1 MKEDHTNM
9 YSKRTDLAV
18 ESAELFRA
26 AQKKEGR
33 LPGVLS
39 HTEEQNGFEV
49 TAVQILGQQGEKA
62 LGKPAGAYVTVDL
75 RPYFQRTAGAF
86 ARAVDC
92 LAGQLRG
99 LLPEDLAEKSVLV
112 VGLGN
117 RDMTPDAIGPLTVS
131 HLLVTRHMIAS
142 LPEQFQGFASVS
154 AFCTGVLGSTGMET
168 LELIRGI
175 VRQTGPAAVIA
186 VDALAARKTERIC
199 TTVQL
204 SDTGLI
210 PGSGVGNHRK
220 AVNRKTLGIP
230 VISVGVP
237 TVIDAATLAADILE
251 EAGSAD
257 FDLSHRGSGLFVTPR
272 EIDMRVEELAKIV
285 GYGIDLALQP
295 ALDLETL
302 TGLVG

>member
-1 MKEDHTNM
+1 M

-26 AQKKEGR
+26 AQKKGAR

-39 HTEEQNGFEV
+39 GITRQNGFEV
-49 TAVQILGQQGEKA
+49 TTVRILDQQGEKA

-75 RPYFQRTAGAF
+75 RPYFQRTEGAF
-86 ARAVDC
+86 SRAVEC
-92 LAGQLRG
+92 LSAQLRG

-175 VRQTGPAAVIA
+175 VRQIGPAAVIA

-220 AVNRKTLGIP
+220 AVNQETLGIP

-251 EAGSAD
+251 EAGNAD
-257 FDLSHRGSGLFVTPR
+257 FDLSHHGSGLFVTPK
-272 EIDMRVEELAKIV
+272 EIDTRVEELAKIV

>member
-1 MKEDHTNM
+1 LDE
-9 YSKRTDLAV
+9 A
-18 ESAELFRA
+18 
-26 AQKKEGR
+26 
-33 LPGVLS
+33 
-39 HTEEQNGFEV
+39 
-49 TAVQILGQQGEKA
+49 GEKA
-62 LGKPAGAYVTVDL
+62 LGKPVGSYITVDL

-86 ARAVDC
+86 SRAVDC
-92 LAGQLRG
+92 VAGLLRQ
-99 LLPEDLAEKSVLV
+99 LLPEDLSEKSVLV

-175 VRQTGPAAVIA
+175 VRQIGPAAVIA

-199 TTVQL
+199 TTIQL

-220 AVNRKTLGIP
+220 AVNQETLGIP
-230 VISVGVP
+230 VISVGIP

-251 EAGSAD
+251 EAGSKD
-257 FDLSHRGSGLFVTPR
+257 FDMGHHGSGLFVTPK
-272 EIDMRVEELAKIV
+272 EIDLRVEELAKIA
-285 GYGIDLALQP
+285 GYGINLALQP
-295 ALDLETL
+295 SLNLETL

>member
-1 MKEDHTNM
+1 M
-9 YSKRTDLAV
+9 YSKRTDLAI
-18 ESAELFRA
+18 ESAELLRA
-26 AQKKEGR
+26 AQKKNAR
-33 LPGVLS
+33 LPGILS
-39 HTEEQNGFEV
+39 DVSQQHGYDV
-49 TAVQILGQQGEKA
+49 TAVRVLDEAGEKA
-62 LGKPAGAYVTVDL
+62 LGKPVGSYITVDL

-86 ARAVDC
+86 SRAVDC
-92 LAGQLRG
+92 VAGLLRQ
-99 LLPEDLAEKSVLV
+99 LLPEDLSEKSVLV

-175 VRQTGPAAVIA
+175 VRQIGPAAVIA

-199 TTVQL
+199 TTIQL

-220 AVNRKTLGIP
+220 AVNQETLGIP

-251 EAGSAD
+251 EAGSKD
-257 FDLSHRGSGLFVTPR
+257 FDMGHHGSGLFVTPK
-272 EIDMRVEELAKIV
+272 EIDLRVEELAKIA
-285 GYGIDLALQP
+285 GYGINLALQP
-295 ALDLETL
+295 SLNLETL